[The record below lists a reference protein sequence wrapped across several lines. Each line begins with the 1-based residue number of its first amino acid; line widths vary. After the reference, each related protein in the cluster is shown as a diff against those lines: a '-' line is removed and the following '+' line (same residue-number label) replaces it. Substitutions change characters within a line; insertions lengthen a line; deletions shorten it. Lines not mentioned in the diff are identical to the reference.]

1 MPKKI
6 GLKSGKNNYNL
17 KYFFNPK
24 LTKDKTIAAT
34 TSAIGGA

>member
-1 MPKKI
+1 VY
-6 GLKSGKNNYNL
+6 LQCGKLTYNL

-24 LTKDKTIAAT
+24 LTKDKTIAAI